1 MMTWLEV
8 PEVMAALHIK
18 TDKKGTEK
26 NNLNYQGGSYPPYV
40 PPVRTENNAFFG
52 AVCILQTIILPR
64 QARDKHRKS

>member
-40 PPVRTENNAFFG
+40 PPVWKTTPFLEPFVYSKRSFCHDRLGTSIGKA
-52 AVCILQTIILPR
+52 
-64 QARDKHRKS
+64 